1 MNTLRN
7 LAKDIHNMRN
17 LKNHVFTGTIISNF
31 GNKVSDDAIN
41 ASNRELSTFEQ
52 RKFCFP
58 YKKALKKICSGATDL
73 AKALHTAYLYVWSW
87 DLHNTRALLNA
98 LGTSEDGKVW
108 GGVGFFF
115 PKFFTTG
122 NTGVDFHASIVK
134 SLVEDI
140 THVLET
146 ATLLKTYKEGIE
158 FLRTA
163 WQELNG
169 ALKGSYDHADMWV
182 SYVLSSHSLS
192 IVLEGTSSYVSWEE
206 LLHDYHGAV
215 TDNGTKG
222 ITDEAFAVVKALQD
236 GVKIS
241 AAHAA
246 AKST

>member
-1 MNTLRN
+1 MNALRN
-7 LAKDIHNMRN
+7 LAKDIHGMRN
-17 LKNHVFTGTIISNF
+17 LKNHVFTDTIILHF

-58 YKKALKKICSGATDL
+58 DKKALKEICSGATDL
-73 AKALHTAYLYVWSW
+73 PKVLYALYMYLWSR
-87 DLHNTRALLNA
+87 DLHETRALLNA
-98 LGTSEDGKVW
+98 LGTKNGIVW
-108 GGVGFFF
+108 GEIGFFF
-115 PKFFTTG
+115 PNFFTTP
-122 NTGVDFHASIVK
+122 NTSVDLHESIVQ
-134 SLVEDI
+134 SLVKDI
-140 THVLET
+140 IHILET
-146 ATLLKTYKEGIE
+146 ATLLKTYEQGIE
-158 FLRTA
+158 FLRA
-163 WQELNG
+163 PWRELKD

-206 LLHDYHGAV
+206 LLHDYQDAV

-241 AAHAA
+241 AAHAT